1 LFFRD
6 VVRRAVLAN
15 YVRVTEA
22 AAAAASQFGY
32 GWKFKHLIAAF
43 IVVLSGLVR
52 QGHET
57 GNAEPFLV
65 C

>member
-1 LFFRD
+1 LFVRD
-6 VVRRAVLAN
+6 VVRRAVLAF
-15 YVRVTEA
+15 YVRVTE

-32 GWKFKHLIAAF
+32 GWKFKHLIAAC
-43 IVVLSGLVR
+43 IVVLPGLVR